1 MAATGPAPAAIA
13 NRMLTKRHRRFARGR
28 RMAALAAGTLLAGCS
43 LGGGQ
48 EPVFCYRTLADVSC
62 YLEPDRDRA
71 GRLVGVYLR
80 DADSPGDKDYWLREA
95 EARMSR

>member
-1 MAATGPAPAAIA
+1 MV
-13 NRMLTKRHRRFARGR
+13 TKRHRRFAHGR
-28 RMAALAAGTLLAGCS
+28 RMAALTAGLALAGCS
-43 LGGGQ
+43 LGDDQ

-80 DADSPGDKDYWLREA
+80 DADSPSDKDYWLRET

>member
-1 MAATGPAPAAIA
+1 MAAIT
-13 NRMLTKRHRRFARGR
+13 
-28 RMAALAAGTLLAGCS
+28 AGLLLAGCS
-43 LGGGQ
+43 LGDDQ

-71 GRLVGVYLR
+71 GQLVGVYLR
-80 DADSPGDKDYWLREA
+80 DADSPGDKDYWLRET

>member
-1 MAATGPAPAAIA
+1 MAAAGPAPAAIA
-13 NRMLTKRHRRFARGR
+13 NRMLTKRHRRFGRGR
-28 RMAALAAGTLLAGCS
+28 RMAALAAGTLLAGCG

-62 YLEPDRDRA
+62 YLEPDRNRA
-71 GRLVGVYLR
+71 GQLVGVYLR
-80 DADSPGDKDYWLREA
+80 DADSARDKAYWLREA